1 MKKEGTSQEDQKEE
15 KQEKKKKEKKYTH
28 PYAMDNLGPTVL
40 RLLGYMPKGEG
51 DEDVF
56 IKPHREDL
64 AYDTRPKQ
72 TDLNI

>member
-1 MKKEGTSQEDQKEE
+1 MNFPRRPKRRKTRKE
-15 KQEKKKKEKKYTH
+15 KKEKKYTH

-40 RLLGYMPKGEG
+40 RLLGYMPQGEG

-64 AYDTRPKQ
+64 AYDTRPKR

>member
-15 KQEKKKKEKKYTH
+15 KQEKKKEEKKYTH

-40 RLLGYMPKGEG
+40 RLLGYMPEGEG
-51 DEDVF
+51 DKDVF

>member
-1 MKKEGTSQEDQKEE
+1 
-15 KQEKKKKEKKYTH
+15 
-28 PYAMDNLGPTVL
+28 MDNLGPTVL
-40 RLLGYMPKGEG
+40 RLLGYMPEGEG

>member
-1 MKKEGTSQEDQKEE
+1 MN
-15 KQEKKKKEKKYTH
+15 
-28 PYAMDNLGPTVL
+28 NLGPTLL
-40 RLLGYMPKGEG
+40 RLLGYMPEGEG

-56 IKPHREDL
+56 IKPHIEDF